1 MWPILICLVLG
12 VALSIE
18 RFISLSRASV
28 NTRKFL
34 AQVIA
39 ALDKGGASSAV
50 EVCQTTHGPVA
61 SIFHAGLIRAG
72 RGLEHVEKAITNA
85 GTIEMA
91 FLERGM
97 IWLSTFITVAPMLG
111 FTGTV
116 SGMVGAFDEIQKA
129 NDISPSIVAGTGL
142 VHRAETERGG
152 PVRTLSLHQYHH
164 RRWSTFIDGEPPPAG
179 SRIWL
184 AGRRGGRPCLSA
196 EHYFFAGAVGRH
208 RSTADH

>member
-129 NDISPSIVAGTGL
+129 NDISPSIVAGGISQALLTTLFGL
-142 VHRAETERGG
+142 IVAIILQFCHN
-152 PVRTLSLHQYHH
+152 Y
-164 RRWSTFIDGEPPPAG
+164 FIAKID
-179 SRIWL
+179 RIVIDMEES
-184 AGRRGGRPCLSA
+184 SA
-196 EHYFFAGAVGRH
+196 ELV
-208 RSTADH
+208 DHLVEREK